1 MKRALARSVVTCLC
15 LAVLPAAAF
24 AQASITGV
32 VKDTSGAVLPGVT
45 IEASSP
51 AIIEKVRTAVTDGS
65 GQYRITELRP
75 GAYVV
80 TFTLPGFNTVKRDG
94 INLTGAFT
102 ASVDAELRVGALE
115 ETITVTGEAPIVD
128 VQSTTRQRV
137 MDSEAI
143 STLPTGRNMFNLGVL
158 IPGISIS
165 TGGLASQDVG
175 GALGPETRALVAH
188 GGNTNDQRFMMN
200 GVSLSSM
207 IGGGWGGGAIP
218 NATGVQ
224 EMVFDTAS
232 VNADLATG
240 GVRINFIAREGGNQ
254 YHGTIFGNF
263 ANDAMQT
270 TNVNA
275 ELLARNPALIN
286 AGTVDKNWDF
296 NPGFGGPI
304 KRDKIW
310 FFASGRSQGAYVLA
324 PGMFFNRNANDPTR
338 WTYEP
343 DLTQPASL
351 EKTWLDAQARV
362 SWQANQKNKIGL
374 TYTQQDFCACHD
386 AITAT
391 TAPEAAYDRRF
402 PTQRVIL
409 LDWTSPLT
417 NKVLLEGSA
426 IHRVERWGNMHLQ
439 TKDFSTDPAM
449 VAVTDQAANV
459 PGLGVVANLNYRA
472 RGGANANNNS
482 WNENLHYRFNLSY
495 ITGAHA
501 FKFGM
506 NNAHGSHENLNYQTN
521 TLAYR
526 FNNGV
531 PNQITMRA
539 LPHTIKNHVD
549 QDLGLFAQD
558 KWTIDRLTVSLGIRF
573 DYHANSFPEQT
584 LGPTRFT
591 PNRNLT
597 FPEQDN
603 VSYKDFTPKSQV
615 VYDLL
620 GNGKTALKVSINK
633 YLTGLGTTNGVTPVT
648 LGPNPINT
656 LNTSVIRSWTDGNR
670 NYVPDCDLLN
680 PLAQNN
686 LAAGGDS
693 CGAFDDATFGRPTPN
708 TTFDPELL
716 NGWGKRYYNWEF
728 STGVQHELLPRVWI
742 DVSYFRRWY
751 GNFVVQDNRAVSAA
765 DYETFSIVA
774 PADPRLPNGGGYTI
788 SGFRTVSEAGFG
800 RAANNFTTLADNYG
814 KQISHWSGVDVSANA
829 RLRNGMFIQGGTST
843 GRTSTDNCE
852 ILAVLPEITPSLVPY
867 CHLDS
872 NWLTQFKGA
881 ASYTVPRID
890 VGLSGTFQLLPGPDI
905 DANWAAPNSA
915 ISPSLGHNLAGGVA
929 TQTLNLVTPNTL
941 YNDSLTQLDLRIAK
955 IFRMGSTRATINL
968 DLYNVTNSN
977 TILTLN
983 NGFVP
988 SATGGLATWQI
999 PTAILQ
1005 PRFWKIGAQF
1015 DF

>member
-1 MKRALARSVVTCLC
+1 
-15 LAVLPAAAF
+15 
-24 AQASITGV
+24 
-32 VKDTSGAVLPGVT
+32 
-45 IEASSP
+45 
-51 AIIEKVRTAVTDGS
+51 
-65 GQYRITELRP
+65 
-75 GAYVV
+75 
-80 TFTLPGFNTVKRDG
+80 
-94 INLTGAFT
+94 
-102 ASVDAELRVGALE
+102 
-115 ETITVTGEAPIVD
+115 
-128 VQSTTRQRV
+128 
-137 MDSEAI
+137 
-143 STLPTGRNMFNLGVL
+143 
-158 IPGISIS
+158 
-165 TGGLASQDVG
+165 
-175 GALGPETRALVAH
+175 
-188 GGNTNDQRFMMN
+188 
-200 GVSLSSM
+200 LS
-207 IGGGWGGGAIP
+207 
-218 NATGVQ
+218 
-224 EMVFDTAS
+224 
-232 VNADLATG
+232 
-240 GVRINFIAREGGNQ
+240 
-254 YHGTIFGNF
+254 
-263 ANDAMQT
+263 
-270 TNVNA
+270 
-275 ELLARNPALIN
+275 
-286 AGTVDKNWDF
+286 
-296 NPGFGGPI
+296 
-304 KRDKIW
+304 
-310 FFASGRSQGAYVLA
+310 
-324 PGMFFNRNANDPTR
+324 
-338 WTYEP
+338 
-343 DLTQPASL
+343 QPASL

-362 SWQANQKNKIGL
+362 SWQANQKNKIGF

-449 VAVTDQAANV
+449 IAVTDQAANV

-482 WNENLHYRFNLSY
+482 WNENLHYRFNVSY

-506 NNAHGSHENLNYQTN
+506 NNAHGYHENQSYQTN

-531 PNQITMRA
+531 PNQLTMRA
-539 LPHTIKNHVD
+539 LPHTIKNNVD

-615 VYDLL
+615 VYDLF

-656 LNTSVIRSWTDGNR
+656 LNTSVNRSWTDGNR
-670 NYVPDCDLLN
+670 NYIPDCDLLN

-728 STGVQHELLPRVWI
+728 STGVQHELMPRVSL

-774 PADPRLPNGGGYTI
+774 PADPRLPDGGGYTI
-788 SGFRTVSEAGFG
+788 PGFRTVSQAGFG
-800 RAANNFTTLADNYG
+800 RAADNFTTLADNYG
-814 KQISHWSGVDVSANA
+814 KQISHWNGVDVSANA
-829 RLRNGMFIQGGTST
+829 RLRNGLFLQGGTST

-852 ILAVLPEITPSLVPY
+852 ILAVLPEITPSLAPY
-867 CHLDS
+867 CHVDS

-929 TQTLNLVTPNTL
+929 TQTVNLVMPNTL
-941 YNDSLTQLDLRIAK
+941 YNDSLTQLDLRVAK
-955 IFRMGSTRATINL
+955 IFRMGTTRATINF

-988 SATGGLATWQI
+988 STTGGLATWQI

>member
-1 MKRALARSVVTCLC
+1 MKRAFARSVVTCLC
-15 LAVLPAAAF
+15 LAGMPAAAF

-45 IEASSP
+45 VEASSP

-254 YHGTIFGNF
+254 YHGTMFGNF

-304 KRDKIW
+304 KRDKLW
-310 FFASGRSQGAYVLA
+310 FFASGRSQGAYVFA
-324 PGMFFNRNANDPTR
+324 PGMFYNKNANDPTK
-338 WTYEP
+338 WNFDP
-343 DLTQPASL
+343 DLNRPASL
-351 EKTWLDAQARV
+351 EKVWLDAQLRL
-362 SWQANQKNKIGL
+362 SWQINQKNKIGG

-391 TAPEAAYDRRF
+391 TAPEAANDRRF

-409 LDWTSPLT
+409 LDWTSPVS
-417 NKVLLEGSA
+417 NKILLEASG

-439 TKDFSTDPAM
+439 TKDLSVDPAM
-449 VAVTDQAANV
+449 IAVLDQAANV
-459 PGLGVVANLNYRA
+459 PGLGVIPNLNYRA
-472 RGGANANNNS
+472 RGGAVTNNNS
-482 WNENLHYRFNLSY
+482 WNDNFHYRFNVSY
-495 ITGAHA
+495 ITGSHA
-501 FKFGM
+501 LKVGM
-506 NNAHGSHENLNYQTN
+506 NNAHGYHDNLTYQTN
-521 TLAYR
+521 TLGYR

-558 KWTIDRLTVSLGIRF
+558 KWTVNRLTVAFGIRF

-603 VSYKDFTPKSQV
+603 VSYKDITPKSQV
-615 VYDLL
+615 VYDLS
-620 GNGKTALKVSINK
+620 GSGKTALKVSLNK
-633 YLTGLGTTNGVTPVT
+633 YLSGLGTTNGVTPVT
-648 LGPNPINT
+648 LGPNPINL
-656 LNTSVIRSWTDGNR
+656 LNTSVTRSWVDGNR
-670 NYVPDCDLLN
+670 NYFPDCDLLN
-680 PLAQNN
+680 PAAQNN
-686 LAAGGDS
+686 LASGGDS
-693 CGAFDDATFGRPTPN
+693 CGLMDDATFGRPTPN
-708 TTFDPELL
+708 TQFDPDLL
-716 NGWGKRYYNWEF
+716 KGWGKRYYNWEF
-728 STGVQHELLPRVWI
+728 STGVQQEILPRVSV
-742 DVSYFRRWY
+742 DVGYFRRWY
-751 GNFVVQDNRAVSAA
+751 GNFVVQDNRAVSAS

-774 PADPRLPNGGGYTI
+774 PADSRLPDGGGYTVSGYRTI
-788 SGFRTVSEAGFG
+788 SQGAFG
-800 RAANNFTTLADNYG
+800 RAADNFTTLADNYG
-814 KQISHWSGVDVSANA
+814 KQTSHWNGVDVSVNA
-829 RLRNGMFIQGGTST
+829 RLRNGIFVQGGTST
-843 GRTSTDNCE
+843 GRTSTNNCE
-852 ILAVLPEITPSLVPY
+852 ILAALPEINPSGLPY
-867 CHLDS
+867 CDEVGS
-872 NWLTQFKGA
+872 WLTQVKGA

-890 VGLSGTFQLLPGPDI
+890 IATSATYQYLPGPEI
-905 DANWAAPNSA
+905 AANWAANNAA
-915 ISPSLGHNLAGGVA
+915 ISPSLGHNLAGQAA
-929 TQTLNLVTPNTL
+929 TQTVNLVTPGTM
-941 YNDSLTQLDLRIAK
+941 YNDGLNQLDLRFAK
-955 IFRMGSTRATINL
+955 IFRFGSTRATINF
-968 DLYNVTNSN
+968 DIYNATNSN

-988 SATGGLATWQI
+988 SATGGQATWQI

>member
-1 MKRALARSVVTCLC
+1 
-15 LAVLPAAAF
+15 
-24 AQASITGV
+24 
-32 VKDTSGAVLPGVT
+32 
-45 IEASSP
+45 
-51 AIIEKVRTAVTDGS
+51 
-65 GQYRITELRP
+65 
-75 GAYVV
+75 
-80 TFTLPGFNTVKRDG
+80 
-94 INLTGAFT
+94 
-102 ASVDAELRVGALE
+102 
-115 ETITVTGEAPIVD
+115 
-128 VQSTTRQRV
+128 
-137 MDSEAI
+137 
-143 STLPTGRNMFNLGVL
+143 
-158 IPGISIS
+158 
-165 TGGLASQDVG
+165 
-175 GALGPETRALVAH
+175 
-188 GGNTNDQRFMMN
+188 
-200 GVSLSSM
+200 
-207 IGGGWGGGAIP
+207 
-218 NATGVQ
+218 
-224 EMVFDTAS
+224 
-232 VNADLATG
+232 
-240 GVRINFIAREGGNQ
+240 
-254 YHGTIFGNF
+254 
-263 ANDAMQT
+263 MQT
-270 TNVNA
+270 TNIDS

-324 PGMFFNRNANDPTR
+324 PGMFFNKNANDPTK
-338 WTYEP
+338 WTYDP
-343 DLTQPASL
+343 DLAQPASL

-362 SWQANQKNKIGL
+362 SWQANQKNKIGF

-439 TKDFSTDPAM
+439 TKDFSTDPDM
-449 VAVTDQAANV
+449 IAVTDQAANV
-459 PGLGVVANLNYRA
+459 PDLGVVANLNYRA

-482 WNENLHYRFNLSY
+482 WNENLHYRFNVSY

-506 NNAHGSHENLNYQTN
+506 NNAHGYHENQSYQTN

-531 PNQITMRA
+531 PNQLTMRA
-539 LPHTIKNHVD
+539 LPHTIKNNVD

-615 VYDLL
+615 VYDLF
-620 GNGKTALKVSINK
+620 GNGRTALKVSINK

-656 LNTSVIRSWTDGNR
+656 LNTSVNRSWTDGNR
-670 NYVPDCDLLN
+670 NYIADCDLLN

-708 TTFDPELL
+708 TVFDPELL

-728 STGVQHELLPRVWI
+728 STGVQHEILPRVSL
-742 DVSYFRRWY
+742 DVGYFRRWY

-774 PADPRLPNGGGYTI
+774 PADPRLPDGGGYTI
-788 SGFRTVSEAGFG
+788 PGFRTVSQAGFG
-800 RAANNFTTLADNYG
+800 RAADNFTTLADNYG
-814 KQISHWSGVDVSANA
+814 KQISHWNGVDVSANA
-829 RLRNGMFIQGGTST
+829 RLRNGVFIQGGTST

-852 ILAVLPEITPSLVPY
+852 ILAVLPEISPSGVPY
-867 CHLDS
+867 CHQDA

-929 TQTLNLVTPNTL
+929 TQTVNLVTPNTL
-941 YNDSLTQLDLRIAK
+941 YNDSLTQLDLRVAK
-955 IFRMGSTRATINL
+955 IFRMGTTRATINF

-988 SATGGLATWQI
+988 STTGGLATWQI